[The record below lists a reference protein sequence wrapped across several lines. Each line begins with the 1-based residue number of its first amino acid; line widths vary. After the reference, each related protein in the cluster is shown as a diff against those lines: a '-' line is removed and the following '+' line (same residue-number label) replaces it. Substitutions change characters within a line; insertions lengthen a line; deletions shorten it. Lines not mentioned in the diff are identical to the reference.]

1 MNKELNSFLLLGK
14 DRDDL
19 FLSNTEK
26 TAFLILSEQICM
38 LFREHNENGDI
49 DELKLINDFYEKIF
63 VPVIRPIIQSNDNL
77 IKELELQMKYGTRIT
92 LLPEQIDEI
101 LRS

>member
-19 FLSNTEK
+19 FLSNAEK

-38 LFREHNENGDI
+38 LFKEHNENGDI

-63 VPVIRPIIQSNDNL
+63 VPVIRPIIHSNDNL

>member
-14 DRDDL
+14 NRDDL

-38 LFREHNENGDI
+38 LFKEHNENGDI

>member
-38 LFREHNENGDI
+38 LFKEHNENGDI